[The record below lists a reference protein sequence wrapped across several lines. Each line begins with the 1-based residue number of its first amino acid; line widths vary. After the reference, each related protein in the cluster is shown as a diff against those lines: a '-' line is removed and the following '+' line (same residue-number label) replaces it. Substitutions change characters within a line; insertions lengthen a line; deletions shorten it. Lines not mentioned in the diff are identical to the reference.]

1 MTDHPYREFERCG
14 WERAAAAYAGSFE
27 AVSGLFATPLMDAA
41 QIHRGSTLLDVACG
55 PGSVTSLAAARGAA
69 AVGLDFSPS
78 MIAEARRRHPSLSF
92 QEGDAEAL
100 PFTDQSF
107 DAVIINFGI
116 HHFPFPVRALGEARR
131 VLRPGG
137 RVAFTTWAPPEH
149 HVIHTIVVGA
159 VRESGNPGAEL
170 PRPPGGAVNEAAT
183 CMKLLGE
190 AGFGPDSLHTELLK
204 SSLGIRSA
212 VDLVDLL
219 EVGTVVLSATL
230 RSQPR
235 EHRQAIL
242 ASIEKAISGYRVDD
256 GFRIPCAAI
265 LAVAI
270 K

>member
-1 MTDHPYREFERCG
+1 MISNVTGHPYREFERCG

-27 AVSGLFATPLMDAA
+27 AVSGLFATPLLDAA

-69 AVGLDFSPS
+69 AVGVDFSPS

-183 CMKLLGE
+183 CTRLLEE

-204 SSLGIRSA
+204 SSLGRNPGSRDK
-212 VDLVDLL
+212 VSLL
-219 EVGTVVLSATL
+219 HCADT
-230 RSQPR
+230 RQ
-235 EHRQAIL
+235 HR
-242 ASIEKAISGYRVDD
+242 R
-256 GFRIPCAAI
+256 R
-265 LAVAI
+265 
-270 K
+270 